1 MVAVM
6 SQDTKDRIA
15 NLERQKIDLNNRI
28 ERLSYS
34 GNHAKM
40 LELEQEV
47 WEIEDTISKLM
58 PYNGRFCQVDRMV
71 IHVIMNYYKGVEYV

>member
-1 MVAVM
+1 MVETMTA
-6 SQDTKDRIA
+6 DAKLRIA
-15 NLERQKIDLNNRI
+15 DLERQRIELNSRI

-47 WEIEDTISKLM
+47 WEIEDSIKKLM
-58 PYNGRFCQVDRMV
+58 P
-71 IHVIMNYYKGVEYV
+71 